1 MQKIFTLIIALTA
14 TITALAQMPGNL
26 KFIGNGEFYLP
37 AMQQNT
43 QTATTKDVVTVT
55 MGDETQAFDI
65 PEMHYAAMNM
75 TINPFNIAGLSYT
88 MTGSPANGDMQ
99 FEWQGKDITTTAA
112 GNDGAEKTV
121 TVSEFNAAY
130 NHANGELTLALTFKY
145 GNMPFDLHYAV
156 VAYYTKDNAF
166 GLAGQGTKGNPYK
179 VYDASDFIS
188 IADNASKDNT
198 FDGVYFT
205 QMADIDFGG
214 NEATPVQLPSIG
226 KDAIVNITNVA
237 WGFEGTYDGNGKVIK
252 GIYHTD
258 NGNDNAGKFNA
269 LFASIGK
276 NGIVKNIV
284 FDTDNHVSSHSY
296 TAAIASISMGTIES
310 CVNKADIT
318 AAGTFAAGIC
328 AYMIKGAGT
337 ISHCE
342 NFGSV
347 KAMTYANGIVSG
359 SQSGNAV
366 SSYEYLVN
374 DCANHGNMS
383 TTNGVGAAGIAGAYS
398 GALAGCSNDGTIDD
412 SAKAGQYTAG
422 ILACG
427 SYITGITDCS
437 NTGNVTGTKNIGGI
451 AGGVMKGDDADINI
465 TGCKNY
471 GAVKATGANVGG
483 IMGNSLR
490 VNGVVTLD
498 MCENH
503 GTVESTAATELI
515 GNLRGNASIVIND
528 FRIGADLARLP
539 LDPEYDGV
547 ANVAAAAGKAAKNGA
562 YIKNGRVVIMK
573 DGSTYS
579 VTGVRY

>member
-1 MQKIFTLIIALTA
+1 MKKIFTLFFALAA
-14 TITALAQMPGNL
+14 TITASAHNEAL
-26 KFIGNGEFYLP
+26 
-37 AMQQNT
+37 
-43 QTATTKDVVTVT
+43 
-55 MGDETQAFDI
+55 
-65 PEMHYAAMNM
+65 
-75 TINPFNIAGLSYT
+75 PFNTSENNVLGLE
-88 MTGSPANGDMQ
+88 GD
-99 FEWQGKDITTTAA
+99 
-112 GNDGAEKTV
+112 
-121 TVSEFNAAY
+121 
-130 NHANGELTLALTFKY
+130 
-145 GNMPFDLHYAV
+145 
-156 VAYYTKDNAF
+156 
-166 GLAGQGTKGNPYK
+166 GTPSNPYR
-179 VYDASDFIS
+179 VYSAADFMS
-188 IADNASKDNT
+188 IANNASKDNT
-198 FDGVYFT
+198 FEGVYFA

-214 NEATPVQLPSIG
+214 SEAAPVQLPSVG

-237 WGFEGTYDGNGKVIK
+237 WGFEGTYDGNGKTIK
-252 GIYHTD
+252 GIYHTN

-269 LFASIGK
+269 LFASVGK
-276 NGIVKNIV
+276 NGILKNIV
-284 FDTDNHVSSHSY
+284 FDSDNHVSSHSY
-296 TAAIASISMGTIES
+296 TASIASINMGTIEH

-318 AAGTFAAGIC
+318 VANTFAAGIC
-328 AYMIKGAGT
+328 AYMIKGTGT
-337 ISHCE
+337 VSNSE

-366 SSYEYLVN
+366 SSYEYLISN
-374 DCANHGNMS
+374 CANHGNMS

-422 ILACG
+422 IVACG

-437 NTGNVTGTKNIGGI
+437 NTGSVTGTKNVGGI

-490 VNGVVTLD
+490 VNGTVTLD
-498 MCENH
+498 MCGNY
-503 GTVESTAATELI
+503 GTVESAATTELI

-547 ANVAAAAGKAAKNGA
+547 AKVDAAAGKD
-562 YIKNGRVVIMK
+562 IKNGTYIKKGHIVIARN
-573 DGSTYS
+573 GNTYS
-579 VTGVRY
+579 VAGVKY